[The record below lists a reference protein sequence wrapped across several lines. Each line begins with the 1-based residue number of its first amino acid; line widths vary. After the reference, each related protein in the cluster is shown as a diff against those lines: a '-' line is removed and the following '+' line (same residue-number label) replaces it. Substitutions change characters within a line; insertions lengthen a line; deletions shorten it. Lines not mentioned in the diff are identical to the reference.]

1 MPNISKRT
9 STLSQL
15 KDIISLTSQLKDM
28 IFRLNQTEEDGEEQ
42 EVRDKIKFDNKLKY
56 IKNFMESDYDG
67 EEGFGVEALKLI
79 DELYY
84 LLLKWQDD
92 INKSY
97 FIDAD
102 DVEEKK
108 ILKLKEVNKSNESF
122 KLAPIIDRK

>member
-28 IFRLNQTEEDGEEQ
+28 IFRLNQTEEDGKERL
-42 EVRDKIKFDNKLKY
+42 VRNREKFDDEL
-56 IKNFMESDYDG
+56 KNFMESDDG
-67 EEGFGVEALKLI
+67 LERFGVGALKLI

-92 INKSY
+92 INKTS

-102 DVEEKK
+102 DVEEKT